1 MVQILVMIRFLVLII
16 FMSILSFGCKT
27 KVIEHVEN
35 NEPLFKVEKIE
46 YKGIPFSICT
56 MNPDTVN
63 LKMSSYMENGI
74 LRIKELDDSL
84 QKEKKQLLFAT
95 NGGIF
100 SKEYI
105 PGGFFANNDT
115 LLHALNER
123 EGAGNFHLL
132 PNGIFYLRNNRKAG
146 VAETQEFKDLD
157 LKDIHLGVQS
167 GPMLVIN
174 DEIHPAFR
182 DGSENV
188 HIRNGV
194 GVDNNGNIVFV
205 ISKKKT
211 NLFTFASLYKERLQC
226 KNALYLDGFISEM
239 YLKDLSKEHEIN
251 RRFATIFYL
260 EDDLIL
266 K

>member
-1 MVQILVMIRFLVLII
+1 MIRFLVLII
-16 FMSILSFGCKT
+16 LVSMLSIGCKT
-27 KVIEHVEN
+27 KVIEPVED
-35 NEPLFKVEKIE
+35 NEPLFQMEEIE
-46 YKGIPFSICT
+46 YKGIPFKVCT
-56 MNPDTVN
+56 LNPNTTS
-63 LKMSSYMENGI
+63 LKMSSYMESGMM
-74 LRIKELDDSL
+74 RIKELGDSL
-84 QKEKKQLLFAT
+84 QEEKKQLLFAT

-100 SKEYI
+100 SKGYI
-105 PGGFFANNDT
+105 PGGFFTNNDS
-115 LLHALNER
+115 LLHTLNER

-132 PNGIFYLRNNRKAG
+132 PNGVFYLRNNMKAG
-146 VAETQEFKDLD
+146 VTETQEFKSLD

-194 GVDNNGNIVFV
+194 GVDGNGDIVFV
-205 ISKKKT
+205 ISEKRT
-211 NLFTFASLYKERLQC
+211 NFYTFASLYKEKLQC
-226 KNALYLDGFISEM
+226 KNALYLDGHISEM
-239 YLKDLSKEHEIN
+239 YVKGLSKEHEIN

-266 K
+266 R